1 MFSII
6 PHIDVKSSYETQFIP
21 IGDCV
26 GDNDEIWTLS
36 ANRDSKST
44 PLVLVHGF
52 AAGLAFWL
60 QNLDAL
66 AEKRPVYAID
76 LLGFGKSSRSHFS
89 HDPETIEMQFC
100 ESIERWRQVMQIP
113 KMILLGH
120 SFGGFLS
127 TAYATKYPEHVE
139 HLILADPWGFNERPD
154 LSDRPLWQK
163 SLIRVFGKVAPLG
176 IVRAA
181 GKFFKLLVNFIIFK
195 NIFFILRSIRRMAH
209 PKSQKGH
216 HG

>member
-1 MFSII
+1 M
-6 PHIDVKSSYETQFIP
+6 
-21 IGDCV
+21 

-36 ANRDSKST
+36 ANRDNKNT

-60 QNLDAL
+60 QNLDAF
-66 AEKRPVYAID
+66 AEKRPVYALD
-76 LLGFGKSSRSHFS
+76 LLGFGKSSRPHFS
-89 HDPETIEMQFC
+89 RDPETIEMQFC

-127 TAYATKYPEHVE
+127 TSYATKYPEHVE
-139 HLILADPWGFNERPD
+139 HLILADPWGFNQKPD
-154 LSDRPLWQK
+154 LSDKPLWQK
-163 SLIRVFGKVAPLG
+163 SLITIFGKVPPLG

-181 GKFFKLLVNFIIFK
+181 GKI
-195 NIFFILRSIRRMAH
+195 
-209 PKSQKGH
+209 Q
-216 HG
+216 